1 MSHQKNYKMKR
12 FMYAVMLLL
21 GLSIM
26 FSGCGGSNQWQEE
39 AVTYM
44 QARVFEDGDWYP
56 ADSDM
61 DEVEEILVDLGAPE
75 FKSGQHA
82 VEVIVDL
89 YGSEQSY
96 IVWMQDKEVMY
107 FEMTGKVNAGRI
119 SRVIYPDLIE
129 KGWR

>member
-1 MSHQKNYKMKR
+1 MKKI
-12 FMYAVMLLL
+12 MYAVMLLL
-21 GLSIM
+21 SLSM
-26 FSGCGGSNQWQEE
+26 MTVSCDEGSSIQDE
-39 AVTYM
+39 AISYM
-44 QARVFEDGDWYP
+44 EANVYEDGVWYP
-56 ADSDM
+56 GDYDM
-61 DEVEEILVDLGAPE
+61 DELEDDLVELGAPD

-82 VEVIVDL
+82 VELVVDL

-107 FEMTGKVNAGRI
+107 YEMTGKVNAGRI